1 MSDRHLE
8 PVIDL
13 VTTREGLLRLA
24 GITLIAIF
32 ATGVML
38 IAEALI

>member
-1 MSDRHLE
+1 MRAMKEHLE
-8 PVIDL
+8 LI
-13 VTTREGLLRLA
+13 TTKQGLQRLA

-38 IAEALI
+38 AMQALI

>member
-1 MSDRHLE
+1 MRAMKEHLAL
-8 PVIDL
+8 I
-13 VTTREGLLRLA
+13 TTKEGLQRLA